1 MPIRE
6 LTDGTQVDIVLLVQ
20 TIDRRARANGEDF
33 LKLQF
38 CDRTGTLASV
48 VWDDVDTIESLL
60 VVGAPFRVFGRYE
73 VHEKFG
79 PQLRLEG
86 FEPAADGSYDPSDLR
101 QGPPVPV
108 PELEARLRALVA
120 SVADP
125 GMQAML
131 QAVLGEGT
139 ATWEAYRVAPAA
151 KRVHQAYRHGLLE
164 HCLTVAEA
172 VDGASKV
179 FPGIDRDLAVSAA
192 LVHDI
197 GKLDA
202 YAFTDGDT
210 VELTDDGKL
219 RGEIVLGYERLH
231 RVVDAIPGMSEV
243 RKQAFLHIILAH
255 HGHLEHGSPV
265 TPQTREAFL
274 VHTMDNLGGKL
285 GIVDRLENERQPGSS
300 WSGFDRA
307 FGGAVWFADEAEE
320 AGAAQPPSPVT
331 DAPALAHDH
340 APSHPP
346 VLGASPA
353 ESSMASPVEPAP
365 ATEEPTAA
373 PVEPAPE
380 PAPAAVPLR
389 AFEESPAWN
398 PPAPESLDAPPLPTE
413 TLTET
418 PDHGDEPFG
427 GAATTGEPEA
437 TVRATRREGAEPPSD
452 AQPLPF

>member
-6 LTDGTQVDIVLLVQ
+6 LTDGTQIDLVLLVQ
-20 TIDRRARANGEDF
+20 TVDRRSRNNGDDF

-48 VWDDVDTIESLL
+48 IWDDVDQIESLL

-86 FEPAADGSYDPSDLR
+86 FEPAAEGTYDPSELR
-101 QGPPVPV
+101 MGPPVPV
-108 PELEARLRALVA
+108 PELEARLRSLIA
-120 SVADP
+120 SVQDP
-125 GMQAML
+125 GMAAML
-131 QAVLGEGT
+131 EAVLGEGT

-172 VDGASKV
+172 VSGAAGV

-202 YAFTDGDT
+202 YAFIEGDS

-231 RVVDAIPGMSEV
+231 RVVDAIPGMSEQ

-285 GIVDRLENERQPGSS
+285 GIIDRLENERQPGSS

-307 FGGAVWFADEAEE
+307 FGGAVWFADAAEE
-320 AGAAQPPSPVT
+320 AAASAPPSPVT
-331 DAPALAHDH
+331 GAPALAHDH

-346 VLGASPA
+346 VLGGQ
-353 ESSMASPVEPAP
+353 PAP
-365 ATEEPTAA
+365 PAA
-373 PVEPAPE
+373 PPV
-380 PAPAAVPLR
+380 AAVPLG
-389 AFEESPAWN
+389 AFEDSAAWN
-398 PPAPESLDAPPLPTE
+398 PPDPADLTESPVPREPFTAPPAPEDSGPRASEAPAPR
-413 TLTET
+413 
-418 PDHGDEPFG
+418 
-427 GAATTGEPEA
+427 EPEA
-437 TVRATRREGAEPPSD
+437 SAPREPD
-452 AQPLPF
+452 ASSTQPLPF

>member
-6 LTDGTQVDIVLLVQ
+6 LTDGTHVDLVLLVQ

-60 VVGAPFRVFGRYE
+60 VVGAPFRIFGRYE

-86 FEPAADGSYDPSDLR
+86 FEPAADGTYDPSELR

-120 SVADP
+120 SIEDA
-125 GMQAML
+125 GMRAML
-131 QAVLGEGT
+131 EAVLGEGT

-202 YAFTDGDT
+202 YVLVEGDT
-210 VELTDDGKL
+210 VELTDDGRL

-231 RVVDAIPGMSEV
+231 RVLDAIPGMSEV

-255 HGHLEHGSPV
+255 HGKLEHGSPV

-285 GIVDRLENERQPGSS
+285 GVIDRLENERAPDTA
-300 WSGFDRA
+300 WSPFDRA
-307 FGGAVWFADEAEE
+307 FGGSVWFAGAAEE
-320 AGAAQPPSPVT
+320 AGATQLPTPVT

-346 VLGASPA
+346 VLGGASTEVKEPA
-353 ESSMASPVEPAP
+353 TPAP
-365 ATEEPTAA
+365 APTPQAPPEPTRA
-373 PVEPAPE
+373 PAV
-380 PAPAAVPLR
+380 AAVPLG
-389 AFEESPAWN
+389 AFEESAAWN
-398 PPAPESLDAPPLPTE
+398 PPDPEALDAPPVPTE
-413 TLTET
+413 TLTAT
-418 PDHGDEPFG
+418 PDHADEPI
-427 GAATTGEPEA
+427 
-437 TVRATRREGAEPPSD
+437 RATRREGAEPPSD
-452 AQPLPF
+452 TQPLPF